1 MIDAHGQRVSA
12 TDRLYLLEAV
22 PTLIAW
28 GERDRT
34 IPLEHGRAAHAA
46 VPHSHFVTFPGAA
59 HFPHL
64 EAPAELAAALDEFIA
79 ATEPASLDED
89 AWRSL
94 LRRRSE
100 VRRRPRFGA
109 TGARLVAKPR
119 RSKKLQNDV
128 DFREARSSSQ

>member
-1 MIDAHGQRVSA
+1 VSA

-34 IPLEHGRAAHAA
+34 IPLAHGRAAHEAL
-46 VPHSHFVTFPGAA
+46 PHSHFVTLPDAA

-64 EAPAELAAALDEFIA
+64 ESPAALATALHEFIA
-79 ATEPASLDED
+79 STEPARLDEA
-89 AWRSL
+89 AWRAL

-100 VRRRPRFGA
+100 VRRRPRA
-109 TGARLVAKPR
+109 AA
-119 RSKKLQNDV
+119 
-128 DFREARSSSQ
+128 